1 MCKVWA
7 AQEYIYQ
14 SETYIKTKAIFLTC
28 YAVPSGA
35 IPIPWILWNCFFY
48 SQHSS
53 PLTLLKSMSWILL
66 QSPKSHLTPFIY
78 EQCQLSSLTEVL
90 GVSVYGLSFI
100 PILFLKAL
108 KGTPQNTVGEENC
121 LSCVKTEKK
130 TSWSQPQRMASCL
143 AATLHS
149 SSSTSEQDWL
159 QRAYK
164 SNHMEG
170 NIWELRGMLT
180 RLFRT

>member
-28 YAVPSGA
+28 YTVPSGA
-35 IPIPWILWNCFFY
+35 IPIPWVLWNCFFY

-121 LSCVKTEKK
+121 LFMCQDRKEDLVITAPKDGLMLGCHTAQQQQYKW
-130 TSWSQPQRMASCL
+130 TGL
-143 AATLHS
+143 V
-149 SSSTSEQDWL
+149 SEGVQK
-159 QRAYK
+159 Q
-164 SNHMEG
+164 SHG
-170 NIWELRGMLT
+170 GQHLRIERHT
-180 RLFRT
+180 DKAI